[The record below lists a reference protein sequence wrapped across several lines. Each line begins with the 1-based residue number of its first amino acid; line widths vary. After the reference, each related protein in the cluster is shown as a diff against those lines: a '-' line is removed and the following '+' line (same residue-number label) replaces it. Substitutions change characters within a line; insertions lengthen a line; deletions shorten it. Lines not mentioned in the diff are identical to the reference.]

1 MRMMDDE
8 RALMRGV
15 PDDIYGVPYYA
26 GSKMATSTTS
36 ARHGGLLHGGLVS
49 ISTEPS
55 EFQNFIKC
63 PPLQKLNL
71 VPKFDDNGL
80 ANFNFTCDL
89 TPFS

>member
-1 MRMMDDE
+1 MRMMDAH
-8 RALMRGV
+8 ALMRGM
-15 PDDIYGVPYYA
+15 PDEHAYAASPQYYA
-26 GSKMATSTTS
+26 GAKMATSTTS
-36 ARHGGLLHGGLVS
+36 ARHGGLVS